1 MYILGLPML
10 KLKPQ
15 GWDKTFKIN
24 TNETIWILKLS
35 DEEQY
40 DATWEKAPAWP
51 CIWRIILQSNFM
63 Q

>member
-1 MYILGLPML
+1 MYILVLPML

-15 GWDKTFKIN
+15 GWDKTFKIG

-40 DATWEKAPAWP
+40 DATWEKAPCGP
-51 CIWRIILQSNFM
+51 VFER
-63 Q
+63 